1 MMCIFAK
8 SASGHV
14 ETNLT
19 KKERAMTSWM
29 VTLTAS
35 MLLCL
40 SSITTH
46 AEPYDPIM
54 AAAMATSV
62 DELNTPAP
70 ESTASTLSPIE
81 QFVQG
86 DFDTRG
92 QLLAEWPGTAAEYD
106 KMIAAME
113 ADQLY
118 TDADGHAYLL
128 INDSDLTDYSTGQ
141 VIKDWPQ
148 SLDQV
153 NLNNALRSAMA
164 MGKAKKQLSDADVT
178 VRLAAAKT
186 LADDPLSVAPTL
198 LAERLAAEKDP
209 EVLDLL
215 TRIKARQDLDSGD
228 PTRELSAA
236 KVMADS
242 SNPDVLAMVTQK
254 LADPTISPALKA
266 ALSTAQGEISTR
278 LKASEWAGHVFS
290 GISMASILLLAALGL
305 AITYGLLGVINM
317 AHGELIM
324 IGAYT
329 TYVMQGFFNQ
339 HFAGMADWY
348 LVAAVPAAFLVS
360 AMVGMVIERIVI
372 RPLYGRQL
380 ETLLATFGVSLIL
393 MQLVRMIFGAQNV
406 EVANASWM
414 SGGIVVSPSL
424 VLPYSRIAIIGF
436 TLAVLLGVKWLL
448 SGTRFGLF
456 IRAVTQNRQ
465 MARAIG
471 VRSARIDMLAFG
483 LGSGLAGLAGCAL
496 SQIGNVGPDLGQN
509 YIIDTFLVVVVG
521 GVGQLIGA
529 VLAAFGLGIGGKF
542 LEVGM
547 GPVLAKI
554 CLLVLII
561 LFIQKRPQGLFAVKG
576 RFVE

>member
-1 MMCIFAK
+1 
-8 SASGHV
+8 
-14 ETNLT
+14 
-19 KKERAMTSWM
+19 MTSWM

-406 EVANASWM
+406 EVANASW
-414 SGGIVVSPSL
+414 
-424 VLPYSRIAIIGF
+424 
-436 TLAVLLGVKWLL
+436 LL

>member
-1 MMCIFAK
+1 MLPKLF
-8 SASGHV
+8 SNH
-14 ETNLT
+14 ELLE
-19 KKERAMTSWM
+19 ERAMSAWM
-29 VTLTAS
+29 VTFSASVLCCYTLLGGVTAQA
-35 MLLCL
+35 
-40 SSITTH
+40 
-46 AEPYDPIM
+46 AEDPIM

-62 DELNTPAP
+62 EQIPTI
-70 ESTASTLSPIE
+70 SASPPVATSAVA

-86 DFDTRG
+86 DFDTRS
-92 QLLAEWPGTAAEYD
+92 QLLQTWPDSPESLQQMVAA
-106 KMIAAME
+106 IE

-118 TDADGHAYLL
+118 TDADGKVYLL
-128 INDSDLTDYSTGQ
+128 KNETDLVDYTSGAAMGT
-141 VIKDWPQ
+141 WPE

-153 NLNNALRSAMA
+153 RLNNALRSVLDTV
-164 MGKAKKQLSDADVT
+164 KAKTQLQHPDVS
-178 VRLAAAKT
+178 VRLAAVQT
-186 LADDPLSVAPTL
+186 LMADPVSVDPALINAQLATEKDPQIVAL
-198 LAERLAAEKDP
+198 LTRMSALQDLESGDAARELAGATALAASNDP
-209 EVLDLL
+209 EVLALINEKL
-215 TRIKARQDLDSGD
+215 SQDGMSA
-228 PTRELSAA
+228 EL
-236 KVMADS
+236 
-242 SNPDVLAMVTQK
+242 N
-254 LADPTISPALKA
+254 A
-266 ALSTAQGEISTR
+266 ALTTAQHDIQQR
-278 LKASEWAGHVFS
+278 LKLSEWSGHVFS

-329 TYVMQGFFNQ
+329 TYVLQNIFNQ
-339 HFAGMADWY
+339 YFAQFSDWY
-348 LVAAVPAAFLVS
+348 LLAAIPCAFAVS
-360 AMVGMVIERIVI
+360 ALVGMIIERIVI

-393 MQLVRMIFGAQNV
+393 MQLIRMIFGAQNV
-406 EVANASWM
+406 EVANVSWM
-414 SGGIVVSPSL
+414 SGGWVISPSL
-424 VLPYSRIAIIGF
+424 TIPYSRIAIIVF
-436 TLAVLLGVKWLL
+436 TIAVLILVKWLI

-471 VRSARIDMLAFG
+471 VRSARTDMLAFG

-496 SQIGNVGPDLGQN
+496 SQIGNVGPDLGQT

-529 VLAAFGLGIGGKF
+529 VLAALGLGIGGKF